1 MRIRCTSKN
10 ALLSCTKKAFCARS
24 SARPLKGQLGVCLPR
39 GPRFRRMPIGANLFG
54 NVPAPH
60 FIIVITRFPPFFAGK
75 TREGRERER
84 GGELR
89 ELLKQTIVN
98 MQENWRQAGVGESGI
113 GTRESVSE
121 AASPQEI
128 CLWWRVPF
136 HKRRRFLSVPSRP
149 VAQLVS

>member
-84 GGELR
+84 GRGQGAIKTKYCEHARKLAASRSGR
-89 ELLKQTIVN
+89 EWHRHTGK
-98 MQENWRQAGVGESGI
+98 RQRGSFSAGDLSVVEG
-113 GTRESVSE
+113 SVSQK
-121 AASPQEI
+121 A
-128 CLWWRVPF
+128 PF
-136 HKRRRFLSVPSRP
+136 SLRSVPPRSP
-149 VAQLVS
+149 TG